1 VDPDRV
7 VLRRLWWAGPLAIV
21 TSAAANEIVRR
32 LAVAVLAPSP
42 QFVPLTPPAVLFWT
56 VVGIAGATVVFA
68 VVVRYAVRPVRT
80 FVRIALVA
88 LVLSWVPDLW
98 LLAARLPGTTV
109 AGVGV
114 LMFMHV
120 VAAAI
125 GGGLLIRLTRAGP
138 RTGLV

>member
-1 VDPDRV
+1 MV
-7 VLRRLWWAGPLAIV
+7 RRLRWAGPLAIV
-21 TSAAANEIVRR
+21 ASAAANEIVRR
-32 LAVAVLAPSP
+32 LAVAILAPSP
-42 QFVPLTPPAVLFWT
+42 QFVPLTRPAVLFWT
-56 VVGIAGATVVFA
+56 VVGVAGATA
-68 VVVRYAVRPVRT
+68 VLALVGRYAVRPVRA

-98 LLAARLPGTTV
+98 LLAARPPGTTV

-125 GGGLLIRLTRAGP
+125 SVGLLLRLTRAGS
-138 RTGLV
+138 